1 MDSLPRF
8 MVSMLWYIAAAL
20 VALHCARSEQRM
32 FLWDSVGFDVSMTLA
47 VITALLCFSLRRY
60 SLEAIASA
68 GIARRASVAT
78 SPLSFASRLLTEAKP
93 IVSEADAF
101 ARALKKKRRP
111 PPPSGVAD
119 VLIGGGDQ
127 HKFTV
132 AIERIREHFPESY
145 EFHTDWDIRRFVV
158 ESAKAQNGVVDYSN
172 LMRAYESYVNVYR
185 RYLFVSPLPLAR
197 RIEGWPVDDIFKDL
211 PPRRSSRLTECLQL
225 YEAHFLECA
234 VINRDKLGRPI
245 TWMRG
250 MKYFRAMECL
260 AQRGK
265 MIPMWIKWAF
275 QSASAEAT
283 MRLCEHQWDRSG
295 VPVRGALQVMDLGGI
310 SLRTLIWFARSDSKF
325 ETRFSNAFFPGI
337 VDKVVVVNAPRGVGM
352 LWAIVKPFLPSSI
365 RDKVEIAGSTTS
377 HLLGLI
383 DADQLPTCYGGSYPF
398 SWPAL
403 PREGDDSEA
412 EMALLEVVRRKWPSD
427 PASAGYACVNTIIAN
442 DERFV

>member
-32 FLWDSVGFDVSMTLA
+32 FLWDSVGFDVPMTLA

-197 RIEGWPVDDIFKDL
+197 RIEG
-211 PPRRSSRLTECLQL
+211 
-225 YEAHFLECA
+225 
-234 VINRDKLGRPI
+234 
-245 TWMRG
+245 
-250 MKYFRAMECL
+250 
-260 AQRGK
+260 
-265 MIPMWIKWAF
+265 
-275 QSASAEAT
+275 
-283 MRLCEHQWDRSG
+283 
-295 VPVRGALQVMDLGGI
+295 
-310 SLRTLIWFARSDSKF
+310 
-325 ETRFSNAFFPGI
+325 
-337 VDKVVVVNAPRGVGM
+337 
-352 LWAIVKPFLPSSI
+352 
-365 RDKVEIAGSTTS
+365 
-377 HLLGLI
+377 
-383 DADQLPTCYGGSYPF
+383 
-398 SWPAL
+398 
-403 PREGDDSEA
+403 
-412 EMALLEVVRRKWPSD
+412 
-427 PASAGYACVNTIIAN
+427 
-442 DERFV
+442 